1 MVYAFEESL
10 ELWMKIVCQV
20 DIHVTQLERE
30 LLDGNPDE
38 ISTKPQSTG
47 LSKGRVRW
55 YKEDQE

>member
-38 ISTKPQSTG
+38 ISIKPQSTG
-47 LSKGRVRW
+47 LSKG
-55 YKEDQE
+55 